1 MYLLARIYGIFFGF
15 DVLLMLKV
23 QYRRKIVS
31 CNLQSSLRRRRK
43 ELCKK
48 TRRLRR
54 RRKELCKKQDAC
66 DAVAK
71 NSAKNKTLAT
81 PSQTTLQ
88 KKGRSRRRRNELCKC
103 FGLCDAVASN
113 SANVRTLATPS
124 QASCKLQE
132 TFFSTGSVPV
142 ICCISPS
149 GRAKSAR
156 ACFAGAVAG

>member
-1 MYLLARIYGIFFGF
+1 MYLLARNYGIFFGF

-66 DAVAK
+66 DAVA
-71 NSAKNKTLAT
+71 NDSA
-81 PSQTTLQ
+81 
-88 KKGRSRRRRNELCKC
+88 KKGRLRRRRKELCKC

-132 TFFSTGSVPV
+132 TFFSTGGVPV
-142 ICCISPS
+142 ICRISPS
-149 GRAKSAR
+149 GRARSAR

>member
-1 MYLLARIYGIFFGF
+1 MYLLARNYGIFFGF

-48 TRRLRR
+48 
-54 RRKELCKKQDAC
+54 QDVC

-88 KKGRSRRRRNELCKC
+88 KKGRLRRRRKELCKC

-113 SANVRTLATPS
+113 SANVRTLATAS

-132 TFFSTGSVPV
+132 TFFSAGGVPV
-142 ICCISPS
+142 ICRISPL